1 MSVLVRS
8 KLNLAALG
16 AGVLA
21 VVMLIAVLF
30 VRPMEAAAGVYTA
43 AFFVELVGVALAAAD
58 SLQERHQRLAFLP
71 QTRLGWWSLGVA
83 IAGVALFVVG
93 AFVLTSN
100 RPEGPGVPMF
110 LVSVPAL
117 GGLIAAGII
126 AVVAWFRRQERSL
139 LVLLTVLP
147 SLFAIYFVIGEFVF
161 PH

>member
-1 MSVLVRS
+1 MRS

-21 VVMLIAVLF
+21 VVMLLAVLV

-43 AFFVELVGVALAAAD
+43 AFFVGLGGVALAAAD
-58 SLQERHQRLAFLP
+58 SLHERHQRLAFLP
-71 QTRLGWWSLGVA
+71 QTRLGWWSLAVA
-83 IAGVALFVVG
+83 VVSLVLFVVG

-110 LVSVPAL
+110 LVRVPAF

-147 SLFAIYFVIGEFVF
+147 SLFAVYFVMGEFVF

>member
-8 KLNLAALG
+8 KLNLAAVA

-30 VRPMEAAAGVYTA
+30 VRPMEAAAWVYTA
-43 AFFVELVGVALAAAD
+43 AFFVGLVGVALAAAD
-58 SLQERHQRLAFLP
+58 SLHERHQRLAFLP

-83 IAGVALFVVG
+83 VVSVVLFVVG

-100 RPEGPGVPMF
+100 RPEGPVVPMF
-110 LVSVPAL
+110 LVRVPAF

-147 SLFAIYFVIGEFVF
+147 SLFAVYFVIGEFAF

>member
-21 VVMLIAVLF
+21 VVMLLAVLV
-30 VRPMEAAAGVYTA
+30 VRPMEAAAWVYTA
-43 AFFVELVGVALAAAD
+43 AFFVGLVGVALAAAD
-58 SLQERHQRLAFLP
+58 SLHERHQRLAFLP

-93 AFVLTSN
+93 SFVLTSN

-147 SLFAIYFVIGEFVF
+147 SLFAVYFVMGEFVF